1 MNLLEHLQGLFHH
14 ALEGLVAEPAPYS
27 SQVKPAQNP
36 QHGDY
41 QANCAMAVAK
51 QLGES
56 KNTRGV
62 AQKIIAALP
71 PNDLLQPPEIAGP
84 GFINLRL
91 KNDWMAAQLQKMAVD
106 KRLAIE

>member
-1 MNLLEHLQGLFHH
+1 MNLREHRQGLLHQ
-14 ALEGLVAEPAPYS
+14 ALAGLVAAPAPYS
-27 SQVKPAQNP
+27 TQVKPAQNP

-56 KNTRGV
+56 NNTRGV
-62 AQKIIAALP
+62 AKKIVAALP
-71 PNDLLQPPEIAGP
+71 KNDLLQPPEIAGP

-91 KNDWMAAQLQKMAVD
+91 KNDWLAAQLQKMAGD
-106 KRLAIE
+106 ERLAIE